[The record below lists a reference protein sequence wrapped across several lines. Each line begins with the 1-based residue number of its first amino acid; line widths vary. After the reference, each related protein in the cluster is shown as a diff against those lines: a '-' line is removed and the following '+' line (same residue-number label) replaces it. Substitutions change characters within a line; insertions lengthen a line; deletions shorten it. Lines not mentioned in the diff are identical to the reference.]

1 MNKDTER
8 KLDELLGKMP
18 KRDYDLDAWLD
29 EDETE
34 EFNRIVSQQP
44 RTNTE
49 GIRPRTNTDLQE
61 GKRMVWQW
69 VAAAACLL
77 MIIGIGVTMKLTE
90 EDNTLSQLSLTQPLP
105 APQGEGLGVGSV
117 SSKTL
122 ALEEERKPL
131 VAKVSPVVADLKSAT
146 QETGDFKSPSTQA
159 PVLTTRHLSLTSHHS
174 SLHEDTLGSAIWQR
188 EENVA
193 LALQMLS
200 DCEQTIQR
208 EEQELRNNIIRA
220 TFNATPQPAKAQL
233 LLNDNGDYMVVEDNG
248 PFIIEL

>member
-8 KLDELLGKMP
+8 KLDDLLAKMP

-159 PVLTTRHLSLTSHHS
+159 PALTTHRS
-174 SLHEDTLGSAIWQR
+174 SLREDTLGSAIWQR

-220 TFNATPQPAKAQL
+220 TFNVTPQPAKAQL

-248 PFIIEL
+248 PIIIEL